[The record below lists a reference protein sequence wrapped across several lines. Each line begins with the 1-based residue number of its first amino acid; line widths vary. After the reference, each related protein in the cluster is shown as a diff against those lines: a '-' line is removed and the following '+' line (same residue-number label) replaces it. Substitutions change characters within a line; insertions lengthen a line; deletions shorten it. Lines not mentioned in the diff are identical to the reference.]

1 MSVFQQLGIESN
13 PVLERLPKHLL
24 QFVKPQN
31 YDHYTPED
39 QAVWRYVM
47 RKNVDYLKTVA
58 HESYLEGLKQCG
70 ISIEEIPSMY
80 GMNRILERIG
90 WAAVAV
96 DGLIPT
102 PAFLEFQAYNVLVIA
117 SDIRTLEDIEYTPV
131 PDIIH
136 ESAGHAPIIA
146 NPEYSEFLRRLG
158 QIGCRAISS
167 PKDDILQEAV
177 RSLTELK
184 TSGKGSKQQILEAER
199 KVVEM
204 QDKLE
209 LSELTAI
216 KNLHWWSVEY
226 GLIGTP
232 DDYKIYGAGL
242 LSSIGESKWCL
253 GEEVRKIPYTI
264 ETAKQNFDYTR
275 PQPQLFVTPDFA
287 HLSYV
292 IEEYA
297 NRMAL
302 RRGGLEALR
311 KLIESEKLGTLE
323 LSTGI
328 QITGLFSRVITDARQ
343 EVAYFSTSGQ
353 TALAYREKEL
363 IGHGVNNHPDGFGSP
378 VGKLKGINLAIEDMY
393 PKDLEA
399 YHIYEGRKVK
409 LEFVSGL
416 TVEGEVITG
425 IRSLKGKILL
435 IRFRNCLVTFQGEVL
450 FSPRDGVYDM
460 AVGKEIVSG
469 YAGPADLHSFDL
481 IEHEV
486 NQDLPTQAPDDV
498 TKKRYHYYEMIRD
511 CRINSKAVHEVEAM
525 LNRLCDQAF
534 DDWLLLL
541 EAWELANQYQ
551 LGSIAE
557 ILHRRLDT
565 RCEAHPEACHL
576 IREGLAFSQVSID
589 S

>member
-31 YDHYTPED
+31 YGQYTPVD

-58 HESYLEGLKQCG
+58 HESYLAGLKQCG
-70 ISIEEIPSMY
+70 ISTEEIPSMY
-80 GMNRILERIG
+80 GMNRILEKIG

-167 PKDDILQEAV
+167 PKDEVLQEAV
-177 RSLTELK
+177 RILTDLK
-184 TSGKGSKQQILEAER
+184 TSGKATRERIAEAER

-204 QDKLE
+204 QDNLE

-226 GLIGTP
+226 GLIGSP
-232 DDYKIYGAGL
+232 ENFRIYGAGL

-253 GEEVRKIPYTI
+253 GSQVKKIPYTI
-264 ETAKQNFDYTR
+264 EAARQNFDYTK

-292 IEEYA
+292 IEEFA

-302 RRGGLEALR
+302 RTGGRIALV
-311 KLIESEKLGTLE
+311 KLIESQQLGTIE

-328 QITGLFSRVITDARQ
+328 QITGHFTSVITDADDR
-343 EVAYFSTSGQ
+343 VAYFTTQGP
-353 TALAYREKEL
+353 TALAYRDKEL
-363 IGHGVNNHPDGFGSP
+363 IGHGSHDHPEGFGSP

-399 YHIYEGRKVK
+399 YDIYEGRRVK

-416 TVEGEVITG
+416 RIEGEVITG
-425 IRSLKGKILL
+425 IRNLQGKILL
-435 IRFRNCLVTFQGEVL
+435 IRFRNCLVTYQNQELFTPDQGI
-450 FSPRDGVYDM
+450 YDM

-481 IEHEV
+481 LRHKVKEESVVSEIDQSTRRQYHFYRSVRESRSQEV
-486 NQDLPTQAPDDV
+486 SPRSVDKLLTQLLLDGP
-498 TKKRYHYYEMIRD
+498 
-511 CRINSKAVHEVEAM
+511 
-525 LNRLCDQAF
+525 

-541 EAWELANQYQ
+541 EGWELALQYGFDSQ
-551 LGSIAE
+551 AVALRNRLESLGQANPDIS
-557 ILHRRLDT
+557 
-565 RCEAHPEACHL
+565 HL
-576 IREGLAFSQVSID
+576 VHDGFEFLPVVS
-589 S
+589 